1 MHTYINLGFLIPI
14 FLKSK
19 ESMILTKGFSDF
31 LKPFLITEKSTPKYR
46 QKIIIQ

>member
-31 LKPFLITEKSTPKYR
+31 LKPFFK
-46 QKIIIQ
+46 QKKVLQNIDKKL